1 MKHVLLID
9 DSAIDNYITKFIV
22 TKSKIADLI
31 TVKTSAIDALEF
43 LTDLVSTGQP
53 FPELIFLDIQM
64 PEMNGFEFL
73 EQYGKFS
80 KDITENTSINML
92 TSSNNTEDI
101 QMAEDC
107 LYVKNYFNKPLKIE
121 MLDKV

>member
-101 QMAEDC
+101 QMAGDC
-107 LYVKNYFNKPLKIE
+107 PYVKNYFNKPLKIE